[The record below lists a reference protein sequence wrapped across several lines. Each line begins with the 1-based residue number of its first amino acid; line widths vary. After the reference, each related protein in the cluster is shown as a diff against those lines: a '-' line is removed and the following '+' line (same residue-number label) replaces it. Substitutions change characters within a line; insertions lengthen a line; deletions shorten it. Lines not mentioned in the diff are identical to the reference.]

1 MRIIKLLYA
10 SYHLFM
16 GLHKGILA
24 IMLGVFLII
33 DPDKSEPKLTYM
45 MGMFW
50 LASGFGL
57 LRQDPDERMNS
68 CSSKLISV
76 VAILT
81 GLLVVARYYFDR
93 IFDYHMFDDVVVS
106 VILGVV
112 ILLTGLAHLYADL
125 IGGDSTSHRILHILL
140 ALFEVFLG
148 VQLLLLPL
156 VGHEYVRQT
165 ITAWA
170 LVGGILFLSTAFY
183 DWSQRNEKEKDE
195 DEAADT
201 DADATAVNPDTAD
214 ADAGSVN
221 QPGEEQEKE

>member
-1 MRIIKLLYA
+1 MRIIKGLFA

-24 IMLGVFLII
+24 LMLGVFLII
-33 DPDKSEPKLTYM
+33 DPDKSEPKLAYM

-57 LRQDPDERMNS
+57 LRQDPDARMNS
-68 CSSKLISV
+68 CLSKLISV

-81 GLLVVARYYFDR
+81 GVLVVGRYYLDR
-93 IFDYHMFDDVVVS
+93 LFDYHMFDDVVVS
-106 VILGVV
+106 VILGSV
-112 ILLTGLAHLYADL
+112 ILLTGLSHLYADW
-125 IGGDSTSHRILHILL
+125 IGGESTSRRILHILL
-140 ALFEVFLG
+140 ALFEVLLG
-148 VQLLLLPL
+148 VQLLILPL

-170 LVGGILFLSTAFY
+170 LVGGILFLSTSLY

-195 DEAADT
+195 DSDTAAADS
-201 DADATAVNPDTAD
+201 DTAVAET
-214 ADAGSVN
+214 GSVN
-221 QPGEEQEKE
+221 LPDTGQEKK